1 MKLQD
6 TKFLEWATTMWH
18 KNCVERDSFGD
29 TKFTFEDYVEK
40 NLDFLKEMYR
50 DDCFERS
57 QARDAWVQTIRESSP
72 S

>member
-18 KNCVERDSFGD
+18 KNCVERDGFGD
-29 TKFTFEDYVEK
+29 AVHTFDDYVEN
-40 NLDFLKEMYR
+40 NLDFLKEKYR
-50 DDCFERS
+50 EDCFERS

>member
-18 KNCVERDSFGD
+18 KNCVERDTFGD
-29 TKFTFEDYVEK
+29 PRVTLEEYIEN
-40 NLDFLKEMYR
+40 NLNFLKDMYR